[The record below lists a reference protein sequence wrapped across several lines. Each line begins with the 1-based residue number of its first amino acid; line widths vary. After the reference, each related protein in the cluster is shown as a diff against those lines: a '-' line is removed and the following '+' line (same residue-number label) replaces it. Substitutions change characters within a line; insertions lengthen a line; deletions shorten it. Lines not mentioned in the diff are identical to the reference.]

1 MNTPARLGRGAYGK
15 GGIATRMYLTRLRLK
30 HIKLLA
36 ETELSFADSAGRPRM
51 WTVLLGDNGLCKSTL
66 LQCIA
71 ISAAGPKL
79 GSSLTRDA
87 STLHRVGVRED
98 ATVEATFVPSS
109 ETGSWGG
116 RGRRGPLRLAWHVTS
131 ERSDVVSDRATRS
144 AAELLDDVR
153 ASKKGVEGWFVAGY
167 GVGRFLPRP
176 GEVSFP
182 PDPRFDRLEGL
193 FEKHHKMLGTDFF
206 GALQRSDPRQA
217 LAYSKALQAV
227 LLSERDGQKLFPML
241 SHLEL
246 RGKGGV
252 KKLEHLLESRR
263 MVLDLAGTELRLPAT
278 ALSDGY
284 QSMLAWIADLLGHA
298 FLEHGATA
306 QPRDLRGIVLL
317 DEIDLHLHPHWQR
330 RIVPLLRHVF
340 PHVQFI
346 VTTHS
351 PLVVAGVE
359 AREIVRLRLEGE
371 HVIADQEEPEPGLRT
386 ASQLLSTFF
395 DVPFAARQE
404 LVEKRRELRELKAAE
419 RLAPRERRRLRAL
432 EEELERYRLVPE
444 QAERG
449 LES

>member
-1 MNTPARLGRGAYGK
+1 MGK
-15 GGIATRMYLTRLRLK
+15 YMYLTHLMLK

-36 ETELSFADSAGRPRM
+36 RSELSFTDREGRPRM
-51 WTVLLGDNGLCKSTL
+51 WTVLLGDNGLCKSTI

-79 GSSLTRDA
+79 GSALARDA
-87 STLHRVGVRED
+87 SALVRVDANEG

-109 ETGSWGG
+109 E
-116 RGRRGPLRLAWHVTS
+116 RGWAVGQHRNGPLRLAWHVTRD
-131 ERSDVVSDRATRS
+131 RSDVVPDPRS
-144 AAELLDDVR
+144 KAVAEMIDNVR
-153 ASKKGVEGWFVAGY
+153 ASKKSSEGWFVAGY

-206 GALQRSDPRQA
+206 GALQNEDPRRA
-217 LAYSKALQAV
+217 LAYSRALQAV
-227 LLSERDGQKLFPML
+227 LLSEQNGQKLFPML
-241 SHLEL
+241 ADLEL

-252 KKLEHLLESRR
+252 KKLKHLLESRR
-263 MVLDLAGTELRLPAT
+263 MVLDLGGAKLRLPAT

-298 FLEHGATA
+298 FLEHGPTA
-306 QPRDLRGIVLL
+306 QPHDLRGIALL

-340 PHVQFI
+340 PHVQFV

-359 AREIVRLRLEGE
+359 AHEIVRLRLEGE
-371 HVIADQEEPEPGLRT
+371 YVVTDQEEPEPGLRT

-404 LVEKRRELRELKAAE
+404 LIEKRRELRELKAAE
-419 RLAPRERRRLRAL
+419 HLTPQERRRLRTL
-432 EEELERYRLVPE
+432 EQDLAPYRRMPEDTDRELDT
-444 QAERG
+444 
-449 LES
+449 

>member
-1 MNTPARLGRGAYGK
+1 
-15 GGIATRMYLTRLRLK
+15 MYLTRLRLK
-30 HIKLLA
+30 NIKLLA
-36 ETELSFADSAGRPRM
+36 ESELNFLDPDGKPRM
-51 WTVLLGDNGLCKSTL
+51 WTVLLGDNGLCKSTI

-79 GSSLTRDA
+79 GSALTRDA
-87 STLHRVGVRED
+87 STLHRVGLREE
-98 ATVEATFVPSS
+98 ATVKATFVPSS
-109 ETGSWGG
+109 ESGWKTGPA
-116 RGRRGPLRLAWHVTS
+116 RRDQLHLAWQVSS
-131 ERSDVVSDRATRS
+131 ERSDVVAEPGSRP
-144 AAELLDDVR
+144 AAEILDDVR

-176 GEVSFP
+176 GEVSLP

-206 GALQRSDPRQA
+206 GALQRDDSRQA
-217 LAYSKALQAV
+217 LAFSKALQAV
-227 LLSERDGQKLFPML
+227 LLSEKDGQKLFPML

-246 RGKGGV
+246 RGQGGV
-252 KKLEHLLESRR
+252 KKLKHLLESRR

-306 QPRDLRGIVLL
+306 QPKDMRGIVLL

-359 AREIVRLRLEGE
+359 AHEIIRLRLEGE
-371 HVIADQEEPEPGLRT
+371 HVVADQDEPEPGLRT

-404 LVEKRRELRELKAAE
+404 LVEKRRELRELKAADRLSSHE
-419 RLAPRERRRLRAL
+419 RKRLRRL
-432 EEELERYRLVPE
+432 EDELRPYRRMPE
-444 QAERG
+444 DTEQ
-449 LES
+449 ESDS

>member
-1 MNTPARLGRGAYGK
+1 
-15 GGIATRMYLTRLRLK
+15 MYLTRLRLK

-36 ETELSFADSAGRPRM
+36 ESELSFADSAGRPRM
-51 WTVLLGDNGLCKSTL
+51 WTVLLGDNGLCKSTI

-79 GSSLTRDA
+79 GSALTRDA
-87 STLHRVGVRED
+87 STLHRVDASED

-109 ETGSWGG
+109 RSGWRTEHG
-116 RGRRGPLRLAWHVTS
+116 RLDSLRLAWRVSS
-131 ERSDVVSDRATRS
+131 ERSDVVADRHTTD

-153 ASKKGVEGWFVAGY
+153 ASKRGAEGWFVAGY

-176 GEVSFP
+176 GEVSLP

-206 GALQRSDPRQA
+206 GALQRDDSRQA

-227 LLSERDGQKLFPML
+227 LLSEKDGQKLFPML

-246 RGKGGV
+246 RGQGGV
-252 KKLEHLLESRR
+252 RKLKHLLESRR

-298 FLEHGATA
+298 FLEHGSSA
-306 QPRDLRGIVLL
+306 QPKDLRGIVLL

-359 AREIVRLRLEGE
+359 AHEIVRLRLEGE
-371 HVIADQEEPEPGLRT
+371 HVVVDQEEPEPGLRT

-404 LVEKRRELRELKAAE
+404 LVEKRRELRELKAAD
-419 RLAPRERRRLRAL
+419 RLSPRNRKRLQAL
-432 EEELERYRLVPE
+432 EEELARYRQLPE
-444 QAERG
+444 DTERE
-449 LES
+449 LDS

>member
-1 MNTPARLGRGAYGK
+1 
-15 GGIATRMYLTRLRLK
+15 MYLTQLRLK

-36 ETELSFADSAGRPRM
+36 ESELRFTDSAGRPRM

-71 ISAAGPKL
+71 ISAVGPKL
-79 GSSLTRDA
+79 GSALIRDA
-87 STLHRVGVRED
+87 STLHRVDVLE
-98 ATVEATFVPSS
+98 AASVEATFVPSS
-109 ETGSWGG
+109 KNGW
-116 RGRRGPLRLAWHVTS
+116 RLNPRRDSLRLAWQVS
-131 ERSDVVSDRATRS
+131 RERSDVVATSGSKPAAALMDDLRA
-144 AAELLDDVR
+144 L
-153 ASKKGVEGWFVAGY
+153 KEGLEGFFVAGY
-167 GVGRFLPRP
+167 GVGRLLPRP
-176 GEVSFP
+176 GEVSMP

-193 FEKHHKMLGTDFF
+193 FEKHHKMLGMDFF
-206 GALQRSDPRQA
+206 GALQRGDPKQA

-227 LLSERDGQKLFPML
+227 LLSEKDGQKLFPML

-263 MVLDLAGTELRLPAT
+263 MVLDVSGTELRLPAT

-298 FLEHGATA
+298 FLEHGSSA
-306 QPRDLRGIVLL
+306 QPVDLRGIVLL

-340 PHVQFI
+340 PHVQFV

-359 AREIVRLRLEGE
+359 AHEIVRLRLDGE
-371 HVIADQEEPEPGLRT
+371 HVIVDQEEPEPGLRT

-395 DVPFAARQE
+395 DVPFAARKE
-404 LVEKRRELRELKAAE
+404 LVDKRRELRELKAAE
-419 RLAPRERRRLRAL
+419 HLTPQKRKRLRT
-432 EEELERYRLVPE
+432 LERELARYRPAPDDPE
-444 QAERG
+444 RE
-449 LES
+449 LDS

>member
-1 MNTPARLGRGAYGK
+1 
-15 GGIATRMYLTRLRLK
+15 MYLTRLRLK

-36 ETELSFADSAGRPRM
+36 ESELSFTDSRGRPRM

-79 GSSLTRDA
+79 GSSLARDA
-87 STLHRVGVRED
+87 SALHRADAKED
-98 ATVEATFVPSS
+98 ATVEATFEPSS
-109 ETGSWGG
+109 DSGW
-116 RGRRGPLRLAWHVTS
+116 RVVPDRNGPLRLAWHVTS
-131 ERSDVVSDRATRS
+131 DRSDVVPAPGSKDV
-144 AAELLDDVR
+144 AELIDNVR
-153 ASKKGVEGWFVAGY
+153 ASKKRNAAWFVAGY

-206 GALQRSDPRQA
+206 GALQSEDPKQA

-227 LLSERDGQKLFPML
+227 LLSERNGQKLFPML
-241 SHLEL
+241 AHLEL

-252 KKLEHLLESRR
+252 KKLTHLLESRR
-263 MVLDLAGTELRLPAT
+263 MVLDLSGTKLRLPAT

-298 FLEHGATA
+298 FLEHGPTA
-306 QPRDLRGIVLL
+306 KPKDLRGIVLL

-359 AREIVRLRLEGE
+359 AHEIVRLRLEGA
-371 HVIADQEEPEPGLRT
+371 HVITDQEEPEPGLKT

-404 LVEKRRELRELKAAE
+404 LVEKRRELRELKAADQLTPQE
-419 RLAPRERRRLRAL
+419 QRRLRAL
-432 EEELERYRLVPE
+432 ERELAPYRRMPEDTELELDT
-444 QAERG
+444 
-449 LES
+449 

>member
-1 MNTPARLGRGAYGK
+1 
-15 GGIATRMYLTRLRLK
+15 MYLTRLRLK

-36 ETELSFADSAGRPRM
+36 ESDLSFVDSAGQPRM
-51 WTVLLGDNGLCKSTL
+51 WTVLLGDNGLCKSTI

-79 GSSLTRDA
+79 GSALTRDA
-87 STLHRVGVRED
+87 STLHRVDAREE

-109 ETGSWGG
+109 E
-116 RGRRGPLRLAWHVTS
+116 RGWKTAHDRPDSLRLAWQVSS
-131 ERSDVVSDRATRS
+131 ERSDVVADRGSRDT
-144 AAELLDDVR
+144 AELLDDVR

-176 GEVSFP
+176 GEVSLP

-206 GALQRSDPRQA
+206 GALQRDDSKQA
-217 LAYSKALQAV
+217 LAYSKALQTV
-227 LLSERDGQKLFPML
+227 LLSEKDGQKLFPML

-246 RGKGGV
+246 RGQGGV
-252 KKLEHLLESRR
+252 QKLKHLLESRR

-284 QSMLAWIADLLGHA
+284 QSMLAWLADLLGHA
-298 FLEHGATA
+298 FLEHGSKA
-306 QPRDLRGIVLL
+306 QPKDLRGIVLL

-359 AREIVRLRLEGE
+359 AHEIIRLRLEGE
-371 HVIADQEEPEPGLRT
+371 HVVADQEEPEPGLRT

-404 LVEKRRELRELKAAE
+404 LVEKRRELRELKAAN
-419 RLAPRERRRLRAL
+419 RLSPRERKRLQAL
-432 EEELERYRLVPE
+432 EEELDRYRRMPE
-444 QAERG
+444 DTEE
-449 LES
+449 LDS

>member
-1 MNTPARLGRGAYGK
+1 
-15 GGIATRMYLTRLRLK
+15 MYLTHLRLK
-30 HIKLLA
+30 HIRLLA
-36 ETELSFADSAGRPRM
+36 ASELSFTDPEGRPRM

-79 GSSLTRDA
+79 GSALIRDA
-87 STLHRVGVRED
+87 STLHRVDAEED

-109 ETGSWGG
+109 SNGWGVG
-116 RGRRGPLRLAWHVTS
+116 RGRHDPLRMAWHVTH
-131 ERSDVVSDRATRS
+131 ERSDVVPDRRGRNV
-144 AAELLDDVR
+144 AEMIDDIR
-153 ASKKGVEGWFVAGY
+153 ASKKRIKGWFVAGY

-206 GALQRSDPRQA
+206 GALQRDDPKQA

-241 SHLEL
+241 AHLEL
-246 RGKGGV
+246 RGQGGV
-252 KKLEHLLESRR
+252 RKLKHLLESRR

-306 QPRDLRGIVLL
+306 QPHDLRGIVLL
-317 DEIDLHLHPHWQR
+317 DEVDLHLHPHWQR
-330 RIVPLLRHVF
+330 RIVPLLRYLF
-340 PHVQFI
+340 PRVQFI

-351 PLVVAGVE
+351 PLVVAGIE
-359 AREIVRLRLEGE
+359 AHEIVRLRLEGE
-371 HVIADQEEPEPGLRT
+371 HVVADQEAPDPGLRT

-404 LVEKRRELRELKAAE
+404 LVEKRRELRELKAAALPSTC
-419 RLAPRERRRLRAL
+419 RPGPQRPQQPRSIE
-432 EEELERYRLVPE
+432 
-444 QAERG
+444 
-449 LES
+449 